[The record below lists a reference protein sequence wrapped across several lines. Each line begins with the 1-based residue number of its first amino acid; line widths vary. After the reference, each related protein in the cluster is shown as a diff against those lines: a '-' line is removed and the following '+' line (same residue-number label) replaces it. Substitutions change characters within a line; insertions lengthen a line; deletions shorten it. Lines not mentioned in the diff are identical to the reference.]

1 MIIDIVVAAVV
12 VISAIISFLRGFIR
26 EVLTIAGVIGGL
38 AAAYFFGPLLSPTF
52 QGWFGVRHDDEDVA
66 KLFDLIPMDIV
77 ASVTAYASIFVL
89 LVIIISVIS
98 HFTAGAIK
106 AMGLGPVD
114 RSLGV
119 IFGITRAIVLL
130 GLIYLPFHLLMP
142 AGTKADLFE
151 KSRTHMFIEKTSV
164 LLAGF
169 LPSSSEVE
177 EKIEKVA
184 DEKLETQLKN
194 KLIEQDLLKGAED
207 IKARLK
213 SNQSETGYKDEQ
225 RGELEQL
232 FEEKIPS
239 SEDEPAP
246 DALIIN
252 E

>member
-1 MIIDIVVAAVV
+1 MIIDIVVAAIVI
-12 VISAIISFLRGFIR
+12 ISAIISFLRGFIR

-52 QGWFGVRHDDEDVA
+52 QRWFGVRPDDEDVA
-66 KLFDLIPMDIV
+66 KLFELIPMDIV

-89 LVIIISVIS
+89 FVIVISVIS

-106 AMGLGPVD
+106 AMGLGPID

-119 IFGITRAIVLL
+119 VFGIARAIVLL

-142 AGTKADLFE
+142 SGTKADIFE
-151 KSRTHMFIEKTSV
+151 QSRTHMFIEKTSV
-164 LLAGF
+164 FLAGF

-194 KLIEQDLLKGAED
+194 KLMEQDLLQGVED
-207 IKARLK
+207 IKSKLQDK
-213 SNQSETGYKDEQ
+213 KSETGYKDEQ
-225 RGELEQL
+225 RDELEQL
-232 FEEKIPS
+232 FEKKAPPS
-239 SEDEPAP
+239 DDSNF
-246 DALIIN
+246 N